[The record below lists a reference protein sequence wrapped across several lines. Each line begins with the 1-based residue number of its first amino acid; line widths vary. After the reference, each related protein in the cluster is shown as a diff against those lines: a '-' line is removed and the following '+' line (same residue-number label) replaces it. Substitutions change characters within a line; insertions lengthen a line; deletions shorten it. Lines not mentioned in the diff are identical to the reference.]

1 MTGQTFYNIDELQ
14 PYYDKDSDTYD
25 LTSFDEV
32 VFEFN
37 LYTVSNIHA
46 LKIDAR
52 IIKANNI
59 VAKDIIAGDMDVAD
73 ITAEKIY
80 VGDIRCGNAVIKDLF
95 LADNICA
102 SNIDAKEISYHAFC
116 FAYND
121 IHCQAIE
128 GRLYNS
134 KHFTLHGIIDI
145 DKYRYRD

>member
-1 MTGQTFYNIDELQ
+1 MTGQTFNNIDELQ

-32 VFEFN
+32 VLTFN
-37 LYTVSNIHA
+37 LYTISNIHA
-46 LKIDAR
+46 VNIDAR

-59 VAKDIIAGDMDVAD
+59 VAKESIAGDMDVAD
-73 ITAEKIY
+73 ITAEKTY

-102 SNIDAKEISYHAFC
+102 SDIDAKEISYHAFC

-121 IHCQAIE
+121 IRCQTIE
-128 GRLYNS
+128 GRLCNS

-145 DKYRYRD
+145 YK